1 MCLRSWKSSK
11 PKDTRS
17 ERKLDVAYRLM
28 YISPVPLKTWFQ
40 RAIFEPWEISHGFA
54 ARNFAHLY
62 MVGGRQHSDVAKMRS
77 NNIAAY
83 CFTLDLYELHEGHAK
98 RIRICEKH

>member
-1 MCLRSWKSSK
+1 
-11 PKDTRS
+11 
-17 ERKLDVAYRLM
+17 LM

-62 MVGGRQHSDVAKMRS
+62 VVSGRQHK
-77 NNIAAY
+77 
-83 CFTLDLYELHEGHAK
+83 
-98 RIRICEKH
+98 

>member
-1 MCLRSWKSSK
+1 
-11 PKDTRS
+11 
-17 ERKLDVAYRLM
+17 M

-62 MVGGRQHSDVAKMRS
+62 VVSGRRHSVGAAAKMQRLLGNAS
-77 NNIAAY
+77 EVEYGYFDNY
-83 CFTLDLYELHEGHAK
+83 YSCFARVG
-98 RIRICEKH
+98 